1 MPFGKSLY
9 KVNRQI
15 LYLKR
20 LVLKMNK
27 EELIKELS
35 NYLFDKQQAKIA
47 VDRTLEIIKENLQ
60 KGEKVVLSNFGSFK
74 VRQSAPL
81 VIKNP
86 KGQIIEVPSK
96 KRVKFKPSE
105 NILK

>member
-1 MPFGKSLY
+1 
-9 KVNRQI
+9 
-15 LYLKR
+15 
-20 LVLKMNK
+20 MNK

-74 VRQSAPL
+74 VKQSAPL

-86 KGQIIEVPSK
+86 KGQIVEVPPK
-96 KRVKFKPSE
+96 KRVRFKPSE

>member
-1 MPFGKSLY
+1 
-9 KVNRQI
+9 
-15 LYLKR
+15 
-20 LVLKMNK
+20 MNK

-60 KGEKVVLSNFGSFK
+60 KGEKVVLSNFGTFK

-81 VIKNP
+81 VLKNP
-86 KGQIIEVPSK
+86 KGQIVEVPSK
-96 KRVKFKPSE
+96 KRIKFKPSE

>member
-1 MPFGKSLY
+1 
-9 KVNRQI
+9 
-15 LYLKR
+15 
-20 LVLKMNK
+20 MNK

-47 VDRTLEIIKENLQ
+47 VDRILEIIKENLQ
-60 KGEKVVLSNFGSFK
+60 KGEKVVLSNFGTFK
-74 VRQSAPL
+74 IRQSAPL
-81 VIKNP
+81 VLKNP
-86 KGQIIEVPSK
+86 KGQIVEVPSK

>member
-1 MPFGKSLY
+1 
-9 KVNRQI
+9 
-15 LYLKR
+15 
-20 LVLKMNK
+20 MNK

-60 KGEKVVLSNFGSFK
+60 KGEKVVLSNFGPFK
-74 VRQSAPL
+74 IKQSAPL
-81 VIKNP
+81 VLKSP
-86 KGQIIEVPSK
+86 KGKIIEVPSK
-96 KRVKFKPSE
+96 KRVRFKPSD

>member
-1 MPFGKSLY
+1 MF
-9 KVNRQI
+9 KVNRQK
-15 LYLKR
+15 LYFKH

-35 NYLFDKQQAKIA
+35 IFLFDKQQARIA
-47 VDRTLEIIKENLQ
+47 VDKTLEIIKENLQ

-86 KGQIIEVPSK
+86 KGQIVEVPSK

>member
-1 MPFGKSLY
+1 
-9 KVNRQI
+9 
-15 LYLKR
+15 
-20 LVLKMNK
+20 MNK

-35 NYLFDKQQAKIA
+35 IFLFDKQQARIA
-47 VDRTLEIIKENLQ
+47 VDKTLEIIKENLQ

-86 KGQIIEVPSK
+86 KGQIVEVPSK

>member
-1 MPFGKSLY
+1 
-9 KVNRQI
+9 
-15 LYLKR
+15 
-20 LVLKMNK
+20 MNK

-81 VIKNP
+81 VLKNP
-86 KGQIIEVPSK
+86 KGQIVEVPSK
-96 KRVKFKPSE
+96 KRVRFKPSE

>member
-1 MPFGKSLY
+1 
-9 KVNRQI
+9 
-15 LYLKR
+15 
-20 LVLKMNK
+20 MNK
-27 EELIKELS
+27 DELIQELS
-35 NYLFDKQQAKIA
+35 NHLFDKQQARIA
-47 VDRTLEIIKENLQ
+47 VDKMLEIIKTNLQ
-60 KGEKVVLSNFGSFK
+60 NGGKVVLSNFGTFK

-96 KRVKFKPSE
+96 RRVKFKPSE